1 MRPIPCELDAVL
13 HILNCDEELKVKA
26 LPHVDM
32 EKQSI
37 DWYGIFRQHYGSGHQ
52 AAVLWAYSLWADKP
66 PSVNPFEAAIAMDG
80 GLRRAVIQA
89 LAIRWC
95 VPIDSI
101 RGLRL
106 V

>member
-1 MRPIPCELDAVL
+1 MNHVPCEMDAVL
-13 HILNCDEELKVKA
+13 HILNHDEELKTKA
-26 LPHVDM
+26 LPFVDT

-52 AAVLWAYSLWADKP
+52 AAVLWAYCLWADKP
-66 PSVNPFEAAIAMDG
+66 PSVNPFEAAFAMDA
-80 GLRRAVIQA
+80 GLRRAVIEA

-95 VPIDSI
+95 LPMESV